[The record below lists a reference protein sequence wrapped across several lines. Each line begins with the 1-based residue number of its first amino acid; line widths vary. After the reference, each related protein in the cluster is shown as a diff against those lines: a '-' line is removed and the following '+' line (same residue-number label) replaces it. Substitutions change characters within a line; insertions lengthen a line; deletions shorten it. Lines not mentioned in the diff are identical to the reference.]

1 MTMGRAKKNQTLD
14 ERIEKVQKKV
24 SKYSQPYHEAI
35 NELKK
40 LLDEKNKS
48 QQQLLLEAVAKSKR
62 PYDEIMSFIQS
73 DSTEDVWYESSQRF

>member
-1 MTMGRAKKNQTLD
+1 MGRTKKNQTLD

-40 LLDEKNKS
+40 LLDEKNKN
-48 QQQLLLEAVAKSKR
+48 QQELLLEAVAKSKR
-62 PYDEIMSFIQS
+62 SYDEIMSFIQS
-73 DSTEDVWYESSQRF
+73 DPTEDVWYEPGQGF